1 MKTAVVTGATSFL
14 GKELVKCLLDKNYIV
29 YGVVRDNSDK
39 TVGAEGRKNFFKASC
54 SMERISDLP
63 KIVKNADVFF
73 HLAWNG
79 TRGQTRNDG
88 VLQTVNFE
96 QSMRTIDVCY
106 ELGCKCFVGAGSQAE
121 YGVKDILTTEET
133 LATPNTEYGKNKL
146 KFTVEGGKKA
156 KELGI
161 NFIIPRFFSV
171 YGKDDYENT
180 IVQSNVVKMLKNE
193 DCVLTECIQKWNFI
207 YLVDAVAAMVYLY
220 ENGFSGVYNFAS
232 DDTREL
238 KSFVEEMKTLTE
250 STSELLYGEIPY
262 PTTGMVSIN
271 PSIDKLLS
279 TGFSFE
285 YTFEKGIREIIE
297 FERNRI
303 ER

>member
-14 GKELVKCLLDKNYIV
+14 GKELVKCLLDKDYIV
-29 YGVVRDNSDK
+29 YGVVRDKSDK
-39 TVGAEGRKNFFKASC
+39 SVGAEDRENFVKIPC

-79 TRGQTRNDG
+79 TRGQSRNDG
-88 VLQTVNFE
+88 VLQSVNFN
-96 QSMRTIDVCY
+96 QSMQAIDACY

-121 YGVKDILTTEET
+121 YGVKDFLTTEET

-146 KFTVEGGKKA
+146 KFTVEGAKKA
-156 KELGI
+156 KEFGI
-161 NFIIPRFFSV
+161 NFIIPRFFSI

-180 IVQSNVVKMLKNE
+180 VVQSNVVKMLKNE
-193 DCVLTECIQKWNFI
+193 DCALTECVQKWNFI
-207 YLVDAVAAMVYLY
+207 YLADAVAAMVYLY

-238 KSFVEEMKTLTE
+238 KSFVEEIKTLTK
-250 STSELLYGEIPY
+250 SDSELLYGEIPY
-262 PTTGMVSIN
+262 PSTGMVSIN
-271 PSIDKLLS
+271 PSIEKLLS
-279 TGFSFE
+279 TGFLFK
-285 YTFEKGIREIIE
+285 YTFAKGIKEIIE
-297 FERNRI
+297 FEKNRI